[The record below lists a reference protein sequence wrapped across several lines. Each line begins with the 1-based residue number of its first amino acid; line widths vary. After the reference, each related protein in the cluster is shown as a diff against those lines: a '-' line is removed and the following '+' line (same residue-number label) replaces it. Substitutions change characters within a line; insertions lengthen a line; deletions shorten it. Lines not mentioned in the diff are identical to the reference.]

1 MLMPEVPHNSPF
13 TPGDDEEVIFADED
27 PASDA
32 RDGKDEKQSDAAAQ
46 PPAQDRTPW
55 TILVVDD
62 DDEVHQITRLALQH
76 VRFEDQPLMVL
87 SAHSGREALELLGHH
102 DDIAL
107 ILLDVVMETDDAGL
121 RVARDIREVLH
132 NEAVRIV
139 LRTGQP
145 GQAPERDVI
154 VNYDINDYKTKTELT
169 ATKLFTAVIT
179 GIRAF
184 RHIITIQRIAEE
196 NARLYANLQTAV
208 EKVTLLEQAKTHLSK
223 FVPQSVQRLVDTN
236 PDALALDKHE
246 TDVSVLFLDIAGYT
260 KLSEALDQ
268 DKVSYLVERYFSS
281 FLDDIYANHGDINE
295 TAGDGLMI
303 IFQDADAATHAVQ
316 AAWTALAIRNKTAQI
331 NAGHQGTYDPVQVNI
346 GINSGLASV
355 GSSKFEGLAGARW
368 TYTASGAV
376 TILAARLA
384 TFATEGAVVI
394 GPETARRIQDRFQ
407 LDALGVHPLR
417 NISEPVPLFRLVN
430 ENADSV

>member
-1 MLMPEVPHNSPF
+1 MPEVSQHSLFAPDD
-13 TPGDDEEVIFADED
+13 DDELIFADED
-27 PASDA
+27 PEPGA
-32 RDGKDEKQSDAAAQ
+32 RDSDDEADADASAQ
-46 PPAQDRTPW
+46 ITAPAPDPW

-62 DDEVHQITRLALQH
+62 DDEVHQITRLALQN
-76 VRFEDQPLMVL
+76 VRFEDQSLTVL
-87 SAHSGREALELLGHH
+87 SAHSGGEALALLGRHGG
-102 DDIAL
+102 IAL
-107 ILLDVVMETDDAGL
+107 VLLDVVMETDDAGL
-121 RVARDIREVLH
+121 RVARDIREVLR

-154 VNYDINDYKTKTELT
+154 VDYDINDYKTKTELT

-184 RHIITIQRIAEE
+184 RHITTIQRIAEE
-196 NARLYANLQTAV
+196 NAQLYADLQTAV
-208 EKVTLLEQAKTHLSK
+208 AKVALLEQAKTNLSK
-223 FVPQSVQRLVDTN
+223 FVPQSVQRLIDTN
-236 PDALALDKHE
+236 PDALALDKLE

-260 KLSEALDQ
+260 QMSEALDQ

-303 IFQDADAATHAVQ
+303 IFQDADATTHAVQ
-316 AAWTALAIRNKTAQI
+316 AARTALAICNKTAQI
-331 NAGHQGTYDPVQVNI
+331 NADHQGTYEPVQVNI

-368 TYTASGAV
+368 TYTASGSV
-376 TILAARLA
+376 TNLAARLA
-384 TFATEGAVVI
+384 AFATEGAIVI
-394 GPETARRIQDRFQ
+394 GPETARRIQNRFE
-407 LDALGVHPLR
+407 LDALGSHPLR
-417 NISEPVPLFRLVN
+417 NVSEPVCLFRLVN
-430 ENADSV
+430 ENADNV

>member
-1 MLMPEVPHNSPF
+1 MLMVESSQPSPF
-13 TPGDDEEVIFADED
+13 ASDDDDEIIFADED
-27 PASDA
+27 TEPETRGADGERRSAPADQPTGPD
-32 RDGKDEKQSDAAAQ
+32 RD
-46 PPAQDRTPW
+46 PW

-62 DDEVHQITRLALQH
+62 DDEVHQITRLALQN
-76 VRFEDQPLMVL
+76 VQFDNQPLTVL
-87 SAHSGREALELLGHH
+87 SAHSGGEALELLGHH
-102 DDIAL
+102 GGIAL
-107 ILLDVVMETDDAGL
+107 VLLDVVMETDDAGL

-184 RHIITIQRIAEE
+184 RHITTIQRIAEE
-196 NARLYANLQTAV
+196 NAQLFANLQTAV
-208 EKVTLLEQAKTHLSK
+208 EKVAMLEQAKTHLSK
-223 FVPQSVQRLVDTN
+223 FVPQSVQYLIDTN
-236 PDALALDKHE
+236 PEALAFAKHE

-260 KLSEALDQ
+260 QMSEALDH

-281 FLDDIYANHGDINE
+281 FLDDIYANRGDINE

-303 IFQDADAATHAVQ
+303 IFQDEDASTHAVQ
-316 AAWTALAIRNKTAQI
+316 AARTALAIRNKTAQI
-331 NAGHQGTYDPVQVNI
+331 NADHQGTYEPVQVNI
-346 GINSGLASV
+346 GINSGVASV

-376 TILAARLA
+376 TNLAARLA
-384 TFATEGAVVI
+384 VFATEGAVVV
-394 GPETARRIQDRFQ
+394 GPETARRIQHRFT
-407 LDALGVHPLR
+407 LDALGAHLLR
-417 NISEPVPLFRLVN
+417 NISEPVDLFRLVH
-430 ENADSV
+430 ENADRG